1 VPVDN
6 YRMGFRSVKYAPLFL
21 MLTFITLWL
30 FEIISHSRIHP
41 LQYLLLGAGMCVFY
55 LLELSLAEHIGF
67 CWSYVIASTL
77 VVGLMGSYSFV
88 FLKSIFKASFV
99 GTIAALLYGYL
110 YILLRSQDYAL
121 LIGSFGLFFTI
132 AIVMYLTRNI
142 NWYNSGSSEINQS
155 SLNPPPLQNNS

>member
-1 VPVDN
+1 
-6 YRMGFRSVKYAPLFL
+6 M
-21 MLTFITLWL
+21 T
-30 FEIISHSRIHP
+30 
-41 LQYLLLGAGMCVFY
+41 
-55 LLELSLAEHIGF
+55 
-67 CWSYVIASTL
+67 
-77 VVGLMGSYSFV
+77 FV

-142 NWYNSGSSEINQS
+142 NWYNSGSSEINQRP
-155 SLNPPPLQNNS
+155 LNPPPLQNNS